1 MHVFH
6 GGRCRYGI
14 LCNPFVAC
22 FSLSTVQR
30 YDNAA
35 AQSCTFLT
43 SCSTLFAILSS
54 PLYIVRFIYRGM
66 ILFFATPHDRI
77 PSKSKKV
84 SYLANMNVFI
94 PGSPFPFLPAQSQ
107 RFCME
112 ASVLQGVP
120 DVRAWRRRK
129 GFFPPFR
136 PQGSGLWMR
145 CPERR
150 TERWRGWVRKYCT
163 LPCSGS
169 PNAAET

>member
-1 MHVFH
+1 MSILTDMSRLIIPLRFKLFVFVYIFILCVFLFCGTGRAGKGMHVFH
-6 GGRCRYGI
+6 GRAMQVWNH
-14 LCNPFVAC
+14 CNRFMAR

-43 SCSTLFAILSS
+43 SCSTLFTILSS

-66 ILFFATPHDRI
+66 ILFFATPLDRI

-94 PGSPFPFLPAQSQ
+94 PGSPVPFLLAQSQ
-107 RFCME
+107 RFCMG

-120 DVRAWRRRK
+120 DVRAWR
-129 GFFPPFR
+129 
-136 PQGSGLWMR
+136 
-145 CPERR
+145 
-150 TERWRGWVRKYCT
+150 
-163 LPCSGS
+163 
-169 PNAAET
+169 